1 MILQKYKSL
10 CMQASRGRNRSGR
23 SARRGRRGGHQG
35 PNRQELAIRA
45 RQERQIHIE
54 VYTY

>member
-23 SARRGRRGGHQG
+23 GARRGRRGGHQG